1 VGRIAAPASVS
12 GLAPALALPEAPYDE
27 DLPGR
32 GAWLAALAARPL
44 LALSAARG
52 GLFVWVPVCL
62 SFGIGPWFA
71 LAEEPGPPVYAAALL
86 AFLAAALAW
95 LRGPEVA
102 HVPAAALALA
112 LAGFLLA
119 GARGHGVAEPVLPF
133 RYYGPI
139 EGRIVGIDRS
149 YADHLRVT
157 LDKVVLRDVPPHR
170 TPARVRV
177 ALHGDQG
184 YAAPE
189 PGLTVILT
197 GHLAPPEGPAAPGGF
212 DFQRFAW
219 FSGLGAVG
227 YTKVPMLVLEPPA
240 PDAWG
245 LAAHRARMR
254 VSAAIQ
260 TRIEGQAGA
269 FAAALMTGD
278 RSGITAATNASMRAS
293 NLFHIISISGLH
305 MGMLAGFVFA
315 TLRYGLALL
324 PVLALRLPVKKL
336 AAGAALLAATAYLWL
351 AGANVATERAYVMAA
366 VMLVAVLVDRRAIS
380 LRSIA
385 VAAVILLLREP
396 ESLTEP
402 GFQMSFGAT
411 VALILAW
418 RPWQAVQGHVP
429 ALLRPVA
436 TLLLSSLAAGLATAP
451 IAAAH
456 FNRMAEYGLLA
467 NLLAVPV
474 MGTLVMP
481 AGVIAAVLAPL
492 GLAGAALWVMEIG
505 CLWILWVSDWVAG
518 LDGAVVAVPSPPGG
532 VLALMAAGALLAVL
546 ARGPP
551 RWAGAAAL
559 ALAAGLWAGAA
570 RPPLLVSSDGVLLG
584 LLGPEGR
591 ALSQPR
597 GAGFVAQGWLEDD
610 GDLAPQEDAAAR
622 PGFTG
627 PKAARETVLAGVPI
641 RQLTGKSA
649 AGALP
654 AACTGGALVILA
666 GDAPE
671 GWGAK
676 GRGTAGGRTDGD
688 AATKAPDPHS
698 APQAPPTAAR
708 PAHTDCDLWDRRRL
722 RRAGALAIWPDP
734 AGGLRIVT
742 AKGISGS
749 RLWNSRR

>member
-1 VGRIAAPASVS
+1 VARIAAPA
-12 GLAPALALPEAPYDE
+12 LNLPEAPYDE
-27 DLPGR
+27 GLPGA
-32 GAWLAALAARPL
+32 GARIAALAARPF

-71 LAEEPGPPVYAAALL
+71 LAEEPGPPVYAAVLL
-86 AFLAAALAW
+86 GFLAALFGW
-95 LRGPEVA
+95 LRGPEIA
-102 HVPAAALALA
+102 HVPAAALALM

-170 TPARVRV
+170 TPAKVRV
-177 ALHGDQG
+177 ALHGAQG
-184 YAAPE
+184 HAAPE

-197 GHLAPPEGPAAPGGF
+197 GHLAPPEGPALPGGF

-227 YTKVPMLVLEPPA
+227 YTKAPMLVLEPPA
-240 PDAWG
+240 PGAWG

-260 TRIEGQAGA
+260 ARIEGQAGA

-278 RSGITAATNASMRAS
+278 RSGITAATNDSMRAS

-315 TLRYGLALL
+315 TLRYGLALV
-324 PVLALRLPVKKL
+324 PALALRLPVKKL
-336 AAGAALLAATAYLWL
+336 AAGVALVAATAYLWL

-396 ESLTEP
+396 ESMTEP

-411 VALILAW
+411 AALILAW
-418 RPWQAVQGHVP
+418 GPWQAVQGHVP

-436 TLLLSSLAAGLATAP
+436 ALLLSSLAAGLATAP

-492 GLAGAALWVMEIG
+492 GLAGLPLWVMEVG

-532 VLALMAAGALLAVL
+532 VLALMAAGVLGLVL

-551 RWAGAAAL
+551 RWAGAGLLVL
-559 ALAAGLWAGAA
+559 ACVLWAAA
-570 RPPLLVSSDGVLLG
+570 SRPPLLVSSDGVLLG
-584 LLGPEGR
+584 LMGPEGR

-597 GAGFVAQGWLEDD
+597 GAGYVADSWLEDD
-610 GDLAPQEDAAAR
+610 GDMALQGQAAAR

-627 PKAARETVLAGVPI
+627 PKGARAAMLGGVPI
-641 RQLTGKSA
+641 RQLTGKTA
-649 AGALP
+649 PEALP
-654 AACTGGALVILA
+654 GACTGGALVILA

-671 GWGAK
+671 GWKPQGA
-676 GRGTAGGRTDGD
+676 GA
-688 AATKAPDPHS
+688 
-698 APQAPPTAAR
+698 
-708 PAHTDCDLWDRRRL
+708 DCDLWDRRRL
-722 RRAGALAIWPDP
+722 RRSGSLAIWPDP

-742 AKGISGS
+742 AREVAGS
-749 RLWNSRR
+749 RLWNRR

>member
-1 VGRIAAPASVS
+1 MQLS
-12 GLAPALALPEAPYDE
+12 G
-27 DLPGR
+27 
-32 GAWLAALAARPL
+32 
-44 LALSAARG
+44 ARG
-52 GLFVWVPVCL
+52 DLFVWVPICL
-62 SFGIGPWFA
+62 SLGIGTWFA
-71 LAEEPGPPVYAAALL
+71 LGDEPGPPVYAGTVLALI
-86 AFLAAALAW
+86 AAALVWA
-95 LRGPEVA
+95 RGHEA
-102 HVPAAALALA
+102 AQIPAAALALA
-112 LAGFLLA
+112 FAGFLLA
-119 GARGHGVAEPVLPF
+119 GARAHGVAEPVLPF
-133 RYYGPI
+133 RYYGPV

-149 YADHLRVT
+149 WSDQIRVT
-157 LDKVVLRDVPPHR
+157 LDHVVLRDVPPQR

-177 ALHGDQG
+177 ALHGDQSHTP
-184 YAAPE
+184 PE

-197 GHLAPPEGPAAPGGF
+197 GHLAPPEGPVAPGGF
-212 DFQRFAW
+212 DFQRLAW
-219 FSGLGAVG
+219 FEGLGAVG
-227 YTKVPMLVLEPPA
+227 YTRAPMLVLEPPA
-240 PDAWG
+240 PGAWG
-245 LAAHRARMR
+245 LAAHRVRMR
-254 VSAAIQ
+254 VSTAIQ
-260 TRIEGQAGA
+260 ARIEGQAGA
-269 FAAALMTGD
+269 FASALMTGD
-278 RSGITAATNASMRAS
+278 RSGITADTNASMRAS

-315 TLRYGLALL
+315 TLRYGLALM
-324 PVLALRLPVKKL
+324 PSVAMRLPVKKL
-336 AAGAALLAATAYLWL
+336 AAGVALLAATAYLWL

-385 VAAVILLLREP
+385 VAAVILLVREP

-411 VALILAW
+411 AALILAW

-436 TLLLSSLAAGLATAP
+436 ALLLSSLAAGVATAP

-492 GLAGAALWVMEIG
+492 GLAGPALWVMEIG

-518 LDGAVVAVPSPPGG
+518 LDGAVVAVPGPPGG
-532 VLALMAAGALLAVL
+532 VLALMAAGALATVL

-551 RWAGAAAL
+551 RWAGAGAMLLAAAL
-559 ALAAGLWAGAA
+559 WAFAD
-570 RPPLLVSSDGVLLG
+570 RPPLLVSGDGALLG
-584 LLGPEGR
+584 LMGPEGR
-591 ALSQPR
+591 ALSQAK

-610 GDLAPQEDAAAR
+610 GDLALQDQAAAR

-627 PKAARETVLAGVPI
+627 QKGAREAALGGVPI

-666 GDAPE
+666 GEAPE
-671 GWGAK
+671 GWG
-676 GRGTAGGRTDGD
+676 RAG
-688 AATKAPDPHS
+688 AATVGATGS
-698 APQAPPTAAR
+698 RPP
-708 PAHTDCDLWDRRRL
+708 CDLWDRRRL
-722 RRAGALAIWPDP
+722 RRSGALAIWPDG

-742 AKGISGS
+742 ARDLSGN
-749 RLWNSRR
+749 RLWNTRP

>member
-1 VGRIAAPASVS
+1 MRRLAFEGCLGKDGQGNKVGRIAAPATGIATGMVTGTASDMAAVPADPAAR
-12 GLAPALALPEAPYDE
+12 GFGARLAT
-27 DLPGR
+27 
-32 GAWLAALAARPL
+32 LAAAPL

-62 SFGIGPWFA
+62 SLGIGPWFA
-71 LAEEPGPPVYAAALL
+71 LAREPGPPTYAAVLLALLAALL
-86 AFLAAALAW
+86 AWQRA
-95 LRGPEVA
+95 PEVA
-102 HVPAAALALA
+102 QIPAAALALA

-133 RYYGPI
+133 RYHGPI

-157 LDKVVLRDVPPHR
+157 LDRVVLRDVPPHR

-177 ALHGDQG
+177 ALHGAQEFT
-184 YAAPE
+184 APE

-197 GHLAPPEGPAAPGGF
+197 GHLAPPEGPALPGGF

-227 YTKVPMLVLEPPA
+227 YTRVPMLVLEPPA
-240 PDAWG
+240 ERDWA

-254 VSAAIQ
+254 VSTAIQ
-260 TRIEGQAGA
+260 ARIDGQAGA

-278 RSGITAATNASMRAS
+278 RSGITAATNESMRAS

-315 TLRYGLALL
+315 TLRYGLALV
-324 PVLALRLPVKKL
+324 PALALRLPVKKL
-336 AAGAALLAATAYLWL
+336 AAGVALLAATAYLWL
-351 AGANVATERAYVMAA
+351 AGPNVATERAYVMAA
-366 VMLVAVLVDRRAIS
+366 VMLIAVLADRRAIS
-380 LRSIA
+380 LRTLA
-385 VAAVILLLREP
+385 VSAVILLLREP

-411 VALILAW
+411 AALILCW
-418 RPWQAVQGHVP
+418 GPWQKVQGQVP
-429 ALLRPVA
+429 ALLRPAAALVI
-436 TLLLSSLAAGLATAP
+436 SSLAAGMTTAP

-467 NLLAVPV
+467 NMLAVPV

-481 AGVIAAVLAPL
+481 AGVIAAVLAPV
-492 GLAGAALWVMEIG
+492 GLAGLPLWVMEIG

-518 LDGAVVAVPSPPGG
+518 LDGAVLALPSPPGG
-532 VLALMAAGALLAVL
+532 VLALMAAGALLGVL

-559 ALAAGLWAGAA
+559 ALAAVLWAGAD

-584 LLGPEGR
+584 LMGPEGR

-597 GAGFVAQGWLEDD
+597 GAGYVADSWLEDD
-610 GDLAPQEDAAAR
+610 GDMALQDQAAAR

-627 PKAARETVLAGVPI
+627 PKVAREAVLGGVPV
-641 RQLTGKSA
+641 RQLTGKA
-649 AGALP
+649 APDGLP
-654 AACTGGALVILA
+654 GACTGGALVILA
-666 GDAPE
+666 GEAPE
-671 GWGAK
+671 GW
-676 GRGTAGGRTDGD
+676 
-688 AATKAPDPHS
+688 AAAP
-698 APQAPPTAAR
+698 AP
-708 PAHTDCDLWDRRRL
+708 DCDLWDRRRL
-722 RRAGALAIWPDP
+722 RRSGALAIWPDP

-742 AKGISGS
+742 ARDVSGN
-749 RLWNSRR
+749 RLWNRR

>member
-1 VGRIAAPASVS
+1 MWRLAFAGSLGKDGRGNKVGRIAAPATGAAAAAQGG
-12 GLAPALALPEAPYDE
+12 GLA
-27 DLPGR
+27 G
-32 GAWLAALAARPL
+32 LAARAGGWIARPL
-44 LALSAARG
+44 MQLSGARG
-52 GLFVWVPVCL
+52 DLFVWVPLCL
-62 SFGIGPWFA
+62 ALGIGPWFS
-71 LAEEPGPPVYAAALL
+71 LAAEPGPPVYAAVTLG
-86 AFLAAALAW
+86 LAAAAMIRA
-95 LRGPEVA
+95 RGPEMA
-102 HVPAAALALA
+102 QIPAAALTLV

-119 GARGHGVAEPVLPF
+119 GARGHAVAEPVLPF
-133 RYYGPI
+133 RYYGPV

-149 YADHLRVT
+149 WSDQIRVT
-157 LDKVVLRDVPPHR
+157 LDRVVLRDVPPGR

-177 ALHGDQG
+177 ALHGDQSHTP
-184 YAAPE
+184 PE

-197 GHLAPPEGPAAPGGF
+197 AHLAPPEGPVAPGGF
-212 DFQRFAW
+212 DFQRLAW

-227 YTKVPMLVLEPPA
+227 YTRAPMLVLEPPA

-245 LAAHRARMR
+245 LAAHRVRMR
-254 VSAAIQ
+254 VSGAIQ
-260 TRIEGQAGA
+260 ARIEGQAGA
-269 FAAALMTGD
+269 FASALMTGD
-278 RSGITAATNASMRAS
+278 RSGITAETNASMRAS

-324 PVLALRLPVKKL
+324 PALALRLPVKKL

-366 VMLVAVLVDRRAIS
+366 VMLLAVLVDRRAIS
-380 LRSIA
+380 LRSVA

-411 VALILAW
+411 AALILAW
-418 RPWQAVQGHVP
+418 RPWQAVQGHLP
-429 ALLRPVA
+429 APLRPVA
-436 TLLLSSLAAGLATAP
+436 GLLLSSLAAGLATAP

-505 CLWILWVSDWVAG
+505 CRWILWVSDWVAG
-518 LDGAVVAVPSPPGG
+518 LDGAVVAVPGPPAG
-532 VLALMAAGALLAVL
+532 VLALMAAGALVAVL

-551 RWAGAAAL
+551 RWTGAGAL
-559 ALAAGLWAGAA
+559 ALSALLWAGSG
-570 RPPLLVSSDGVLLG
+570 RPPLLVSGDGALLG

-610 GDLAPQEDAAAR
+610 GDLAAQDQAAAR

-627 PKAARETVLAGVPI
+627 PRTAREAVLGGVPI
-641 RQLTGKSA
+641 RQLSGKAA

-654 AACTGGALVILA
+654 AACSDGALVILA

-671 GWGAK
+671 GW
-676 GRGTAGGRTDGD
+676 
-688 AATKAPDPHS
+688 AAARAS
-698 APQAPPTAAR
+698 APQG
-708 PAHTDCDLWDRRRL
+708 CDLWDRRRL
-722 RRAGALAIWPDP
+722 RRSGALAIWPE
-734 AGGLRIVT
+734 AGGGLRIVT
-742 AKGISGS
+742 ARHISGD
-749 RLWNSRR
+749 RLWNSRH

>member
-1 VGRIAAPASVS
+1 MGRIAA
-12 GLAPALALPEAPYDE
+12 LATDLPEAPYDE
-27 DLPGR
+27 ALAGPGAR
-32 GAWLAALAARPL
+32 LAALAARPF

-71 LAEEPGPPVYAAALL
+71 LAKEPGPPVYGAVLL
-86 AFLAAALAW
+86 AFLAALLGW
-95 LRGPEVA
+95 LRGPEIA
-102 HVPAAALALA
+102 HVPAAALALM

-157 LDKVVLRDVPPHR
+157 LDRVVLRDVPPYR

-177 ALHGDQG
+177 ALHGAQN

-197 GHLAPPEGPAAPGGF
+197 GHLAPPEGPALPGGF

-227 YTKVPMLVLEPPA
+227 YTRVPMLVLEPPA

-260 TRIEGQAGA
+260 ARIEGQAGA

-278 RSGITAATNASMRAS
+278 RSGITAATNESMRAS

-315 TLRYGLALL
+315 TLRYGLALM
-324 PVLALRLPVKKL
+324 PALALRLPVKKL
-336 AAGAALLAATAYLWL
+336 AAGVALLAATAYLWL

-366 VMLVAVLVDRRAIS
+366 VMLVAVLVDRRAIT

-411 VALILAW
+411 AALILAW
-418 RPWQAVQGHVP
+418 GPWQSVQGHVP
-429 ALLRPVA
+429 GLLRPVA
-436 TLLLSSLAAGLATAP
+436 ALLLSSLAAGLATAP

-532 VLALMAAGALLAVL
+532 VLALMTAGVLGLVL

-551 RWAGAAAL
+551 PRWGGAGLLVL
-559 ALAAGLWAGAA
+559 ATVLWAGAS
-570 RPPLLVSSDGVLLG
+570 RPPLVVSSDGVLLG
-584 LLGPEGR
+584 LMGPEGR
-591 ALSQPR
+591 ALSQPK
-597 GAGFVAQGWLEDD
+597 GAGYVADSWLEDD
-610 GDLAPQEDAAAR
+610 GDMALQEQAAAR

-627 PKAARETVLAGVPI
+627 PKGAREAMLAGVPI
-641 RQLTGKSA
+641 RQLTGKA
-649 AGALP
+649 APEALP
-654 AACTGGALVILA
+654 GACTGGALVILA
-666 GDAPE
+666 ADAPE
-671 GWGAK
+671 GWTPQGA
-676 GRGTAGGRTDGD
+676 G
-688 AATKAPDPHS
+688 
-698 APQAPPTAAR
+698 
-708 PAHTDCDLWDRRRL
+708 DCDLWDRRRL
-722 RRAGALAIWPDP
+722 RRTGSLAIWPGP

-742 AKGISGS
+742 ARDASGT
-749 RLWNSRR
+749 RLWNRR